1 MSLTLIFEFWDEKVL
16 FTCPNVEIFLESDGG
31 KQREESFLLRTGRGS
46 VSQWQ
51 KRTKK
56 AGAY

>member
-1 MSLTLIFEFWDEKVL
+1 MTLIFEFWDEKVL